1 MKPAASRVDKASQSW
16 NLSWQPEGR
25 CNSFTRES
33 ILAYA
38 PPASGVYGLFNFNCQ
53 ILIGESANIREA
65 LLRHESETDFQ
76 SPHLRPT
83 GFTFEPC
90 AAELRKAKADEL
102 IARFRP
108 VLQAGAALG
117 EPQLPSDRET
127 EPGDQEWG
135 AFFDQQEFPAH
146 EHEKRPTVH
155 RRFRLKR
162 APVAAAAMLILGAAI
177 MLYRGTPADYAVHRQ
192 ASGANPVSGQA
203 ENSLT
208 APNKPSI
215 TTGEPAN
222 RVTERT
228 PGIAEVR
235 EPASRRTTA
244 GRLHPRTELAP
255 PTEAGEKWSVQVAA
269 VPTKHSA
276 DALLEQLKTKGYKG
290 YVVQAEVKGQTYH
303 RVRIGRFQTRE
314 QAESARQSLMSQEG
328 YRDAYLA
335 DD

>member
-1 MKPAASRVDKASQSW
+1 LKPAASRVDQASLSW

-25 CNSFTRES
+25 CNSFSRES
-33 ILAYA
+33 IFAYA
-38 PPASGVYGLFNFNCQ
+38 PPTSGVYGLFNFDCQ

-65 LLRHESETDFQ
+65 LLSHESETDFQ
-76 SPHLRPT
+76 SPRLRPT

-127 EPGDQEWG
+127 EPGGQELG

-155 RRFRLKR
+155 RRFRLKP

-177 MLYRGTPADYAVHRQ
+177 MLYRGTPADHAVRRQ
-192 ASGANPVSGQA
+192 ARGADPVSGQA
-203 ENSLT
+203 ENSVT
-208 APNKPSI
+208 APNRSSI
-215 TTGEPAN
+215 ATGAPAN
-222 RVTERT
+222 RATERT

-235 EPASRRTTA
+235 KPASTRTTA
-244 GRLHPRTELAP
+244 GRLQARTDLTP
-255 PTEAGEKWSVQVAA
+255 PTDTSEKWSVQVAA
-269 VPTKHSA
+269 VPTKDSA
-276 DALLEQLKTKGYKG
+276 DALLERLKAKGYQG
-290 YVVQAEVKGQTYH
+290 YVVQAQVKGQTYH

>member
-1 MKPAASRVDKASQSW
+1 MKPAASRVDKASLSW

-33 ILAYA
+33 ILACA
-38 PPASGVYGLFNFNCQ
+38 PPTSGVYGLFNFDCQ

-117 EPQLPSDRET
+117 EPRLPSDRET
-127 EPGDQEWG
+127 EPGGQEWG

-146 EHEKRPTVH
+146 EHEKRPTLH
-155 RRFRLKR
+155 RRFRLKP
-162 APVAAAAMLILGAAI
+162 APVAVAATLILGAAI
-177 MLYRGTPADYAVHRQ
+177 MLYRGTPADYALRRQ
-192 ASGANPVSGQA
+192 ASGADPVSGQA

-208 APNKPSI
+208 APNSSSI
-215 TTGEPAN
+215 ATGEPAN
-222 RVTERT
+222 RVTQRT

-235 EPASRRTTA
+235 EPASTS
-244 GRLHPRTELAP
+244 
-255 PTEAGEKWSVQVAA
+255 EKWSVQVAA
-269 VPTKHSA
+269 VPTKDSA
-276 DALLEQLKTKGYKG
+276 DALLEQLKAKGYKG